1 MIELEPH
8 YGWRNYYTAE
18 TDRKSP
24 FYGRVYSEIMLEN
37 RIYDT
42 YIHPQ
47 WDEFGSLTLYMKILY
62 TNYELGF
69 TIWEFIG
76 EWNDILYNDIMYL
89 YRNVVEDLIEAG
101 ISKFILIGENVLN
114 FHADDDSYYQE
125 WFDNLDDGWI
135 VGLNFLDHNLQE
147 INKARL
153 DYYISFGGD
162 FDSMNWRTYN
172 PLKLY
177 EKIELQMRKRLGE

>member
-8 YGWRNYYTAE
+8 YNWRHLYTAE
-18 TDRKSP
+18 NDEHAP
-24 FYGRVYSEIMLEN
+24 FFGREYSEITLDN

-47 WDEFGSLTLYMKILY
+47 WDEFGSLTLYMKILF
-62 TNYELGF
+62 TDYEQGF
-69 TIWEFIG
+69 TIFEFIG

-89 YRNVVEDLIEAG
+89 YRNVIEELIESG
-101 ISKFILIGENVLN
+101 IRKFILVGENILN

-125 WFDNLDDGWI
+125 WFDNIEDGWI
-135 VGLNFLDHNLQE
+135 VGLNFLEHNMDEL
-147 INKARL
+147 KDAHL

-162 FDSMNWRTYN
+162 FDFMDWRTYH
-172 PLKLY
+172 PQKLF
-177 EKIELQMRKRLGE
+177 EKINQQMQYRLGE